1 MYPTPHETR
10 LCRFPYIC
18 GVRTKATRS
27 ELGTRRQ
34 RTIVVE
40 TVPAARAGYRA
51 RVRGRSVTALWIAIF
66 VVAFGTNVPTPLLLI
81 YRTELGLSSTALTGA
96 FAVYAAGL
104 VPALLLAG
112 PASDRFGRR
121 QVVVPFVVLSVLTSL
136 LFLGAGSSVLLLFVC
151 RFLQGAVSGVVFSVG
166 TAWLGELVGA
176 DALLSAEAQ
185 DSTAPA
191 RAARLTT
198 AALGGGW
205 AIGPLASGLLAQWAP
220 WPTVLPYLVH
230 VALMIVGLVLLPR
243 VPETLAAGDRRVG
256 AWLNLG
262 VPAAA
267 RWPFALVVLPVAVGV
282 FTFPST
288 AVTVLPLLLTPT
300 MPQIAVAITGFVAG
314 VTLLTGVFAQP
325 LGRRLGAVTAGPVGL
340 AVGACGLG
348 LSLLGVGLNS
358 WPLLIPVALLLGV
371 GYGLCLAAGLTMVGE
386 LASARHR
393 GALTGTFYACAYL
406 GFGVPLLLSVAGGGR
421 FLVPLTV
428 LAIVT
433 AVVAVTLMLPVSRRL
448 IGQT

>member
-1 MYPTPHETR
+1 M
-10 LCRFPYIC
+10 
-18 GVRTKATRS
+18 A
-27 ELGTRRQ
+27 
-34 RTIVVE
+34 
-40 TVPAARAGYRA
+40 
-51 RVRGRSVTALWIAIF
+51 ALWTAIF
-66 VVAFGTNVPTPLLLI
+66 VVAFGTNVPTPLLLVH
-81 YRTELGLSSTALTGA
+81 RTELGLSSTALTGA

-121 QVVVPFVVLSVLTSL
+121 PVVVPFVVLSALTSL
-136 LFLGAGSSVLLLFVC
+136 LFVGAGSSVALLFAC

-166 TAWLGELVGA
+166 TAWLGELV
-176 DALLSAEAQ
+176 DR
-185 DSTAPA
+185 PA

-205 AIGPLASGLLAQWAP
+205 AIGPLISGVLAQWAP

-230 VALMIVGLVLLPR
+230 VALMIVGLALLPR
-243 VPETLAAGDRRVG
+243 VPETLVDRRAG
-256 AWLNLG
+256 GWLNLG
-262 VPAAA
+262 VPSAA

-300 MPQIAVAITGFVAG
+300 MPQIAVAVTGFVAG

-340 AVGACGLG
+340 AVGAVGLG
-348 LSLLGVGLNS
+348 LSLLGVGLAA

-406 GFGVPLLLSVAGGGR
+406 GFGVPLLLSVTGGGH
-421 FLVPLTV
+421 FLGPLTV

-433 AVVAVTLMLPVSRRL
+433 AAVAAALMLPRARRL
-448 IGQT
+448 VAPA

>member
-1 MYPTPHETR
+1 MANLWT
-10 LCRFPYIC
+10 
-18 GVRTKATRS
+18 
-27 ELGTRRQ
+27 
-34 RTIVVE
+34 TI
-40 TVPAARAGYRA
+40 
-51 RVRGRSVTALWIAIF
+51 L
-66 VVAFGTNVPTPLLLI
+66 VVAFGTNVPTPLLLV
-81 YRTELGLSSTALTGA
+81 YRSELGLSSTTLTGA

-121 QVVVPFVVLSVLTSL
+121 PVVVPFVVLSVLTSL

-166 TAWLGELVGA
+166 TAWLGELV
-176 DALLSAEAQ
+176 D
-185 DSTAPA
+185 DPP

-205 AIGPLASGLLAQWAP
+205 AIGPLVSGLLAQWAP
-220 WPTVLPYLVH
+220 LPTVLPYLVH
-230 VALMIVGLVLLPR
+230 VALMLVGLTLLPR
-243 VPETLAAGDRRVG
+243 VPETLAATDRRVG
-256 AWLNLG
+256 AWVDLG

-267 RWPFALVVLPVAVGV
+267 RWPFVLVVLPVAVGV

-300 MPQIAVAITGFVAG
+300 MPDIAVAITGFVAG

-340 AVGACGLG
+340 AIGAVGFG
-348 LSLLGVGLNS
+348 LSLVGVDLDA

-386 LASARHR
+386 LASATAR
-393 GALTGTFYACAYL
+393 GALTGTFYGCAYL
-406 GFGVPLLLSVAGGGR
+406 GFGVPLLLSWAGGGQ
-421 FLVPLTV
+421 FLGPLTV
-428 LAIVT
+428 LALVT
-433 AVVAVTLMLPVSRRL
+433 AVVAAALMLPPSRRL
-448 IGQT
+448 VAPAR